1 MRQGVAGPRGFRTVT
16 PKAMSEGAW
25 RISPGSDHQRFNAA
39 GCWGQ
44 NRWWQLC
51 DLNLVEEVAPDWHWR
66 KRFLGVCERQIVNQS
81 GVAVL
86 ATSFFN
92 GFSFTVANEPDFDSR
107 FWESGGIWSNCL
119 CRFGIT
125 APKRCLQIYEP
136 TLSSFTGN

>member
-1 MRQGVAGPRGFRTVT
+1 
-16 PKAMSEGAW
+16 MSEGAW

-81 GVAVL
+81 GGEVL

-107 FWESGGIWSNCL
+107 FWESGGSGRIACADSESRHPKGV
-119 CRFGIT
+119 CRST
-125 APKRCLQIYEP
+125 NQL
-136 TLSSFTGN
+136 